1 MPYVTI
7 SGKKFLDAV
16 GTGHLWDRIKQRYD
30 SKLDSVVAGNEA
42 VSVSNNNEISIV
54 ISAEP
59 DNALQLKTTGNKGL
73 YVAAQ
78 SSGESFV
85 YNIVKDTT
93 SSDYAAVYHLTKT
106 PSGGGDPVSV
116 GAAINIPKDMV
127 VQSGTVETK
136 STTGAWGPAG
146 TYIHLVLA
154 NADNSDLYI
163 NVSTL
168 IEYVTSGSQTGDMVM
183 IYIDPTTHVV
193 TASLSDDSITAQKLV
208 PAIRTALSKASSSV
222 QSVAEGST
230 NGTINVDGTEVAVHG
245 LGTAAYASSGD
256 FDAAG
261 SAAAVLGT
269 NADSASTATVFG
281 VKQYA
286 SDVYEAI
293 QALTNSEIDAAIAD
307 AVTP

>member
-7 SGKKFLDAV
+7 AGKKFLDAV

-30 SKLDSVVAGNEA
+30 SKLDSIVAGNDA

-73 YVAAQ
+73 YVAQQAT
-78 SSGESFV
+78 GEAYT
-85 YNIVKDTT
+85 YNIVKST
-93 SSDYAAVYHLTKT
+93 SSPDYAAVYHLTKT
-106 PSGGGDPVSV
+106 PVSGGDPVSV

-168 IEYVTSGSQTGDMVM
+168 IEYVTSGSQTGDMVF
-183 IYIDPTTHVV
+183 IHIDPTTHVV
-193 TASLSDDSITAQKLV
+193 TASITDDSITAQKLV
-208 PAIRTALSKASSSV
+208 PAVRSALSKASTSV
-222 QSVAEGST
+222 QSVTEGET
-230 NGTINVDGTEVAVHG
+230 NGTINVDGTDVAVHG
-245 LGTAAYASSGD
+245 LGTAAYASTGD
-256 FDAAG
+256 FDAVG

-269 NADSASTATVFG
+269 NADDASTATVFG